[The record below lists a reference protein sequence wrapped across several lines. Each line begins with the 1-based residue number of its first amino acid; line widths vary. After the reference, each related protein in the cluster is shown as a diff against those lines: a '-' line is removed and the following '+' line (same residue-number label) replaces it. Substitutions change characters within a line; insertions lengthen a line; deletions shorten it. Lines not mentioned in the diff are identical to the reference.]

1 MGNEGVGLTN
11 SPIIDFLCYM
21 YLFTVTICLLAAYG
35 VLMALYT
42 RGYCN
47 MRPFVA
53 SGKTPITKFTIV
65 IPARNEATNI
75 EACIGGILAQNY
87 PTHLFEMIVVDDFSE
102 DETALIVSKI
112 ALQHNN
118 VRLLQLKDFT
128 KNESIVAYKKRAIE
142 IAIGQANGD
151 WIVTTDADC
160 SVTNK
165 WLATYDA
172 YIQEN
177 DCVMLAA
184 PVAYTNTGSF
194 LSVFQVLDFISLQGI
209 TAAAVASGSH
219 TLCNGA
225 NLCYSK
231 NAFES
236 VGKFSGIDHLPS
248 GDDMLL
254 MHKMKKSYP
263 GKIGYLFTQDAVVT
277 TAPSATLGLFIQQRI
292 RWASKASGY
301 QDKIIFWILLLVY
314 LVNASLLVY
323 LPICIAQTGNINN
336 WLLLIGCKTLIEIPF
351 MYASA
356 TFFKQQKLLVWFT
369 FMQPFHIVYTVV
381 AGWFGTFG
389 SYKWKGRTIMQQQ
402 EGSFFRKL
410 RKNKA
415 TSVSLYIVAAAFLMA
430 VFAYFIAPEH
440 SPNANRMIPEIGSM
454 KPSFSIQLLQVK
466 RIGQTPRG
474 SFFEKL
480 IDGEEDIYTFIPIS
494 SYAIKGTNI
503 HYQKF
508 IDEGITEP
516 GVMPLRLLAN
526 NPVITQT
533 YYAGTDK
540 FGRDML
546 SRLIIGVRVSLG
558 VGTIAVLLS
567 LTIGILLGA
576 LAGFYRGWIDECI
589 MWFIN
594 VIWSIPTLLLVFAIT
609 LVLGKG
615 FWQVFIAVGLTMWV
629 NVARLVRGQVMSI
642 KNREF
647 IEATR
652 VLGYSDMR
660 TIFIHILPNIIG
672 PVLVIA
678 ASNFA
683 SAIVIEAGLSFLGVG
698 VQPPQPSWGL
708 MIKENYN
715 FIITHNPAL
724 ALAPGIAIMILVLAF
739 NLLGNGLRDAFDVKE
754 K

>member
-1 MGNEGVGLTN
+1 
-11 SPIIDFLCYM
+11 M

-42 RGYCN
+42 RGHWN
-47 MRPFVA
+47 LRAFVA
-53 SGKTPITKFTIV
+53 KGKTHQTKFSIV
-65 IPARNEATNI
+65 IPARNEAANI
-75 EACIGGILAQNY
+75 ENCIAGILAQNY
-87 PTHLFEMIVVDDFSE
+87 PSHLFELIVIDDFSE
-102 DETALIVSKI
+102 DETANIVGSI
-112 ALQHNN
+112 ALQYNN
-118 VRLLQLKDFT
+118 VRLLRLQDFT
-128 KNESIVAYKKRAIE
+128 KDENIVAYKKRAIE
-142 IAIGQANGD
+142 IAIEQANHP

-160 SVTNK
+160 SFTNN
-165 WLATYDA
+165 WLASYDA
-172 YIQEN
+172 YIQEHN
-177 DCVMLAA
+177 CVMIAA
-184 PVAYTNTGSF
+184 PVSYKNTGSF

-209 TAAAVASGSH
+209 TAAAVGSGSH

-231 NAFES
+231 EAFES

-263 GKIGYLFTQDAVVT
+263 EKIGYLYAQDTVVT
-277 TAPSATLGLFIQQRI
+277 TAPSATLDLFIQQRI
-292 RWASKASGY
+292 RWSSKALGY

-314 LVNASLLVY
+314 LVNFSLLVY
-323 LPICIAQTGNINN
+323 LPVNLIETGNINN
-336 WLLLIGCKTLIEIPF
+336 WLVFIGCKTLVEIPF

-356 TFFKQQKLLVWFT
+356 KYFKQQKLLWWFL
-369 FMQPFHIVYTVV
+369 FMQPFHILYTVV

-389 SYKWKGRTIMQQQ
+389 SYKWKGRTVTKH
-402 EGSFFRKL
+402 EPDRFFTKL
-410 RKNKA
+410 KRNKPA
-415 TSVSLYIVAAAFLMA
+415 SVSLYIITAAFLMA

-454 KPSFSIQLLQVK
+454 KPGFTIQLLQVK
-466 RIGQTPRG
+466 RIGQTTNA
-474 SFFEKL
+474 SFFDRLLNGK
-480 IDGEEDIYTFIPIS
+480 EDANTFIPIT
-494 SYAIKGTNI
+494 SYHIKGDSI
-503 HYQKF
+503 YYQKY
-508 IDEGITEP
+508 IDEGITEA
-516 GVMPLRLLAN
+516 GVMPLSLAAKE
-526 NPVITQT
+526 PVIKQT

-558 VGTIAVLLS
+558 VGMIAVLLS

-629 NVARLVRGQVMSI
+629 NVARLVRGQVMAI

-647 IEATR
+647 IEAAQ
-652 VLGYSDMR
+652 VLGYSNTR
-660 TIFIHILPNIIG
+660 TIFLHILPNIIG

-739 NLLGNGLRDAFDVKE
+739 NLLGNGLRDAFNVRE